1 MVEAWSSD
9 RVCRQRVKV
18 RALNARLVWK
28 EDPDFLAP
36 SCGSHMMRLLAR
48 SLLPRPVDRQP
59 SGYLD
64 RLIST
69 LTG

>member
-1 MVEAWSSD
+1 MVETWSSD
-9 RVCRQRVKV
+9 RVCRQRVEV
-18 RALNARLVWK
+18 RVLNACLVQK
-28 EDPDFLAP
+28 EDPNFLAL
-36 SCGSHMMRLLAR
+36 SCGFHMMRLLAR